1 MGGQPDGF
9 EANAGG
15 GGVMTVKVTVNGAVV
30 EDAAKRAFK
39 ETAFLVGREFT
50 KSISSNIWDWPTGQS
65 PRDVVDNGQIRASQ
79 QLVFL
84 SNTEAEYS
92 WNTDY
97 AYYVHEGYTL
107 ANGVEMPARDWTRH
121 GLEQIDIPGTIAKLA
136 ARYS

>member
-1 MGGQPDGF
+1 
-9 EANAGG
+9 
-15 GGVMTVKVTVNGAVV
+15 MTVTVSVNTAVV
-30 EDAAKRAFK
+30 DSAAKRAFK

-50 KSISSNIWDWPTGQS
+50 KSISSNIWDWPKGQS
-65 PRDVVDNGQIRASQ
+65 PRDVVDNGQLRASQ

-84 SNTEAEYS
+84 SDTRAEFS

-121 GLEQIDIPGTIAKLA
+121 GLEQIDIPGTMARLA
-136 ARYS
+136 ERYTV